1 MHHGFQ
7 HASLQQSESMNGAL
21 SVAATIQDC
30 EIFYIFSYFFHRH
43 YVQRMYV
50 IVEIDRAPEEARD
63 LSTWIRVPL
72 TVYACILRE
81 AVGVRAGLRRV
92 TQSSSACFTRH
103 TTPTILAKSP
113 AKSLLLI
120 TRQREYHGQGIL
132 LFIMMW
138 FISLEPLG
146 SVFPPP
152 RFPCVHALPLSP
164 SPSHFISLPWWHLLS
179 RFVLHLLSSRRASV
193 SSVLYQFQVPS
204 TASSLLGRT
213 PVIALTC
220 KYSLAKASKI
230 AKRLD
235 APYIFE
241 RCDFASASRA
251 AY

>member
-1 MHHGFQ
+1 MF
-7 HASLQQSESMNGAL
+7 SL
-21 SVAATIQDC
+21 
-30 EIFYIFSYFFHRH
+30 FSRR

-50 IVEIDRAPEEARD
+50 IVEIDRVPEEARD
-63 LSTWIRVPL
+63 VSTWIRVLL

-81 AVGVRAGLRRV
+81 AVGVRTGLRRV
-92 TQSSSACFTRH
+92 TQGSSACFTRH
-103 TTPTILAKSP
+103 KTPTILAKSP

-138 FISLEPLG
+138 FISLEPHG

-152 RFPCVHALPLSP
+152 VFPAFSFFLP
-164 SPSHFISLPWWHLLS
+164 SPLGLSVLHISSPWHGDTYSLALS
-179 RFVLHLLSSRRASV
+179 RISFRHAARLSF
-193 SSVLYQFQVPS
+193 VLYQFQVPS
-204 TASSLLGRT
+204 AASSLPGRT
-213 PVIALTC
+213 PVIVLTC